1 MILGNGIFLKK
12 GFSQK
17 LDQAREAGVKGKDWI
32 LDLETKEKKRTGLNT
47 LKIRYNKIVGYFIEI
62 SRAQA
67 EQAPKDYLKKQ
78 TLVGSERF
86 TMPKLEEIER
96 TILEADEIIQEIE
109 RTEFNR
115 MVEEV
120 LKFSSSL
127 LSFSEEIGD
136 LDFQISLL
144 TAKDKFGWI
153 RPKLSED
160 RSLDLNDS
168 RHPVVEA
175 TLPPGQEFIPNSVYL
190 DTQDKAIAV
199 LTGPNM
205 AGKST
210 FMRQIALNQILF
222 QIGAFVP
229 AKSAKLPIVDK
240 LFTRIGAGDNL
251 TAGESTFFVE
261 MKETAN
267 ILNHYT
273 EDSLILFDEV
283 GRGTSTYDG
292 MSIAWSILEYLS
304 SLSVR
309 PKTIFATHYHEL
321 TELSRLGGIFNLYLE
336 TLEKED
342 RVLFLRKVKVGK
354 AKNLL
359 GSM

>member
-1 MILGNGIFLKK
+1 
-12 GFSQK
+12 
-17 LDQAREAGVKGKDWI
+17 
-32 LDLETKEKKRTGLNT
+32 
-47 LKIRYNKIVGYFIEI
+47 
-62 SRAQA
+62 
-67 EQAPKDYLKKQ
+67 
-78 TLVGSERF
+78 
-86 TMPKLEEIER
+86 MPKLEEIER

-292 MSIAWSILEYLS
+292 MSIAWSILIS
-304 SLSVR
+304 IFFVR
-309 PKTIFATHYHEL
+309 KT
-321 TELSRLGGIFNLYLE
+321 
-336 TLEKED
+336 
-342 RVLFLRKVKVGK
+342 
-354 AKNLL
+354 
-359 GSM
+359 